1 MIVLWIAL
9 AIALLG
15 SIALFAG
22 TLAIGGPVRAADGGA
37 ISGDGA
43 PPSGFPISILK
54 PLKGGDPGL
63 EENLESFY
71 RLEHRAFE
79 IVFSFASR
87 DDEAFPVARR
97 VADRH
102 PEIPTAFVFDAREPG
117 RNPKVSRLRAA
128 IAHARHPFVLVS
140 DGDVRVEP
148 DYLRR
153 SAANFADPSVGLVS
167 NPIRGE
173 GRGRAGSIVE
183 ALHMNGFV
191 LGGTAV
197 VSRFLGR
204 PCVVGKSIFLRRSAL
219 EWIGG
224 LETVGDH
231 LAEDFLLGD
240 LMAAAGFRVVLSD
253 CFVTVV
259 SSGRPIR
266 AFWDRQVRWARMRK
280 RLAGAGYLA
289 EAFASPIPWAMP
301 VACLGGGRGVAVAL
315 GVAAW
320 KIASDAYLHR
330 RLRVANGGPGLPFWI
345 VLKDVLAFG
354 VFWSGLASDRTLW
367 RGQPV
372 RIGKRTLLVPGSVG
386 NTGGVRSAAG

>member
-1 MIVLWIAL
+1 MIALWILL
-9 AIALLG
+9 AISVVA

-22 TLAIGGPVRAADGGA
+22 TLAIAGHERARGGIAEAA
-37 ISGDGA
+37 
-43 PPSGFPISILK
+43 FPISILK
-54 PLKGGDPGL
+54 PLKGSDPGL

-71 RLEHRAFE
+71 ALDHPEFE

-87 DDEAFPVARR
+87 DDGAFPIARR

-102 PEIPTAFVFDAREPG
+102 PDIATTFVFDAREPG

-128 IAHARHPFVLVS
+128 AAFARHPLLLVS
-140 DGDVRVEP
+140 DGDVRVAP

-153 SAANFADPSVGLVS
+153 STAEFADPAVGLVS
-167 NPIRGE
+167 NPFRCEGGDSRGS
-173 GRGRAGSIVE
+173 RIE

-224 LETVGDH
+224 FETVGDH

-240 LMAAAGFRVVLSD
+240 LMAAAGFRVVLSP

-259 SSGRPIR
+259 SRGRTVR

-289 EAFASPIPWAMP
+289 EAFASPIPWAIP
-301 VACLGGGRGVAVAL
+301 VACFGGSRGLAAALGAVA
-315 GVAAW
+315 W
-320 KIASDAYLHR
+320 KVASDALLRR
-330 RLRVANGGPGLPFWI
+330 RLRLSGVGPGLPFWI
-345 VLKDVLAFG
+345 SIKDLLAFG
-354 VFWSGLASDRTLW
+354 VFWAGLASDRTRW
-367 RGQPV
+367 RGREV
-372 RIGKRTLLVPGSVG
+372 RIGKRTLLVSP
-386 NTGGVRSAAG
+386 NGG